1 MNFTAVARPTAA
13 RQDDH
18 LGDRAAA
25 VADAALPAPELERVL
40 AHTATCAAC
49 RAAVAAERAAKQW
62 VTTMHEPM
70 PDLELLG
77 RLLTISPTRPVL
89 ASSRSTLRS
98 VVWLSGASATAAVVL
113 FVMIAAGPLGTLT
126 SRPGRLPTPLHT
138 TATAVSWTIPAVLR
152 PDSAAAATVVPVGP
166 WRQGDADADDR
177 GMPQAFDLAAA
188 PGPTPPYA
196 GETSDT
202 IPGISR

>member
-1 MNFTAVARPTAA
+1 MRVSTVARSGPTH
-13 RQDDH
+13 DDH

-62 VTTMHEPM
+62 VAMLHEPL

-77 RLLTISPTRPVL
+77 RLLTISPTRPVS

-98 VVWLSGASATAAVVL
+98 VVWLSGASATAVVVL
-113 FVMIAAGPLGTLT
+113 FVMIAAGPLGSL
-126 SRPGRLPTPLHT
+126 SGRPGPVTAPLRT

-152 PDSAAAATVVPVGP
+152 PDTSTVAAVLPAAP
-166 WRQGDADADDR
+166 WLPGDGDADDR
-177 GMPQAFDLAAA
+177 GVPRAFDVAAA

-196 GETSDT
+196 DDASDT
-202 IPGISR
+202 IPGVSR